1 MPRTRSRTQPLPTLS
16 PTRHRRP
23 PFRTPVAIFPK
34 FWEWRP
40 SLQAAPL
47 GSPTKTRPQKPEPG
61 DLQPLLAARRAGALG
76 LGDGGGPQAGARS
89 TGRAPAAPAPAPGLG
104 GGDSDS
110 GAGLGTR
117 AGRFAFAP

>member
-61 DLQPLLAARRAGALG
+61 DLQPLLAARRAGALR
-76 LGDGGGPQAGARS
+76 LGDGGGSEAGGGSPA
-89 TGRAPAAPAPAPGLG
+89 RAPAPPATAAAPV
-104 GGDSDS
+104 GGDFHPGAPFAS
-110 GAGLGTR
+110 GA
-117 AGRFAFAP
+117 AGSAV

>member
-61 DLQPLLAARRAGALG
+61 DLQPLLAARRAGAFR
-76 LGDGGGPQAGARS
+76 LGDGGGSEAGAGS
-89 TGRAPAAPAPAPGLG
+89 PPRAPGALGTSPGLVG
-104 GGDSDS
+104 VGFGS
-110 GAGLGTR
+110 GTA
-117 AGRFAFAP
+117 